1 MANALELQAKYILP
15 KYSYQ
20 VDLYLALGFLK
31 TTTKNY
37 QADVIFLASLGI
49 RHTCGK
55 QKYMKIK
62 SNSNKTKP
70 KHKYTE
76 NKNKIDKAERQ
87 TYGTW

>member
-37 QADVIFLASLGI
+37 HADAIFLASLGI
-49 RHTCGK
+49 RHTCGQ

-62 SNSNKTKP
+62 SNKTKQNKT
-70 KHKYTE
+70 
-76 NKNKIDKAERQ
+76 Q
-87 TYGTW
+87 TQIHRK